1 MEILE
6 KNKRALERVM
16 PKFLEQRLAAAGAK
30 NVFVEMAADG
40 ERILGIERENRKWYL
55 NSRYDTAFAAAVYAG
70 RYQVRAYG
78 TYFVFGFSDGRHV
91 REFLK
96 KCDDTNHIV
105 ICEPSVEVFEECCEQ
120 FDVSDIL
127 EDKRVCFYI
136 PDVTDSIEDIM
147 KKNLQYSDFTFTEFC
162 ILPGYDILFHEECEE
177 FQNLI
182 IERLRDEA
190 VKKGTSLSFQR
201 VIPRNTLYNM
211 KHTIR
216 TRNIGQ
222 IREALEGYPLEDI
235 PAVIVCAGPSLDKN
249 IQELKKIQGRA
260 LIIVVDAALRAV
272 MRAGIHPD
280 LVCTVDPNPPERFF
294 TDLDLR
300 GLTWCCENASKP
312 EIIRKY
318 GERVYY
324 FGYFEKGW
332 NQMISEMLGYG
343 FPVLPTGGSVSSI
356 AFAMALYFGFRK
368 IVFMGQDLAFT
379 GGKSHTSGIEGALG
393 DNDKYIKSRCLMEVE
408 GIDGTMLQTDFQM
421 WYYKQ
426 WFEKAIRDGGDRMR
440 VIDATEGGAKI
451 EGTENMKMS
460 EVVAGECPAEFDFR
474 KIEQAIPPAFS
485 AEEQQKLEKA
495 YRNLKLQAGDLQKF
509 IEKQIQALDSLC
521 RKSGGDTGVTDNDVR
536 VLRDMLE
543 ENDILEHMPLFGM
556 MTVYAQKAEY
566 ELGDTIYTKENMGIR
581 DLAELNL
588 NLFLGYQKAVQML
601 LEDIED
607 NLSEESISDKGA
619 LGI

>member
-6 KNKRALERVM
+6 KNKMALERVM
-16 PKFLEQRLAAAGAK
+16 PKFIEQRLAAAGVK

-70 RYQVRAYG
+70 RYQIRIYG

-105 ICEPSVEVFEECCEQ
+105 ICEPSVEIFEECCEQ

-136 PDVTDSIEDIM
+136 PDVTDSIEGIM

-182 IERLRDEA
+182 IERMRDEA

-216 TRNIGQ
+216 TRNVGQ
-222 IREALEGYPLEDI
+222 IREALEGYPLEEI

-272 MRAGIHPD
+272 LRAGIHPD

-294 TDLDLR
+294 TELDLS

-332 NQMISEMLGYG
+332 NQTISEMLGYG

-451 EGTENMKMS
+451 EGAENMKMS

-474 KIEQAIPPAFS
+474 KIEQAIQPAFS
-485 AEEQQKLEKA
+485 VEEQQKLEKA
-495 YRNLKLQAGDLQKF
+495 YRKLKLQAGDLQKF

>member
-16 PKFLEQRLAAAGAK
+16 PKLLEQSTAVAGVE
-30 NVFVEMAADG
+30 NVFSEMAADG
-40 ERILGIERENRKWYL
+40 ELILGIERENRKWYL

-105 ICEPSVEVFEECCEQ
+105 ICEPSVEIFEECCGQ

-127 EDKRVCFYI
+127 EDKRVRFYI

-182 IERLRDEA
+182 IERMRDEA

-235 PAVIVCAGPSLDKN
+235 PAVVVCAGPSLDKN

-272 MRAGIHPD
+272 LRAGIRPD

-332 NQMISEMLGYG
+332 NQTISEMLGYG

-440 VIDATEGGAKI
+440 VIDATEGGARI
-451 EGTENMKMS
+451 EGAENMKMS
-460 EVVAGECPAEFDFR
+460 EVVAGECPEEFDFQ

-485 AEEQQKLEKA
+485 AENQKKLEET
-495 YRNLKLQAGDLQKF
+495 YRKLKLQAEDLQKF
-509 IEKQIQALDSLC
+509 IEKQISALDSLC
-521 RKSGGDTGVTDNDVR
+521 QKSGGEAGVTEKDVK

-543 ENDILEHMPLFGM
+543 ENDILENMPLFGM

-566 ELGDTIYTKENMGIR
+566 ELGDTIYTKEDMGIR

-601 LEDIED
+601 LEDIEE
-607 NLSEESISDKGA
+607 NLSEESFSDKGA

>member
-6 KNKRALERVM
+6 NNKRALERVM
-16 PKFLEQRLAAAGAK
+16 PKFLEQRLAAAGVK
-30 NVFVEMAADG
+30 NVFVEMAEDG
-40 ERILGIERENRKWYL
+40 KQILGIERENRKWYL

-70 RYQVRAYG
+70 RYQIRTYG

-105 ICEPSVEVFEECCEQ
+105 ICEPSVEIFEECCEQ
-120 FDVSDIL
+120 SDISDIL
-127 EDKRVCFYI
+127 EDKRVRFYI

-222 IREALEGYPLEDI
+222 IREALEECPLEDI

-272 MRAGIHPD
+272 LRAGIHPD

-294 TDLDLR
+294 TDLDLC

-332 NQMISEMLGYG
+332 NQTISEMLGYG

-440 VIDATEGGAKI
+440 VIDATEGGARI

-588 NLFLGYQKAVQML
+588 KLFLGYQKAVQML

-607 NLSEESISDKGA
+607 NLSEESISDKGT

>member
-16 PKFLEQRLAAAGAK
+16 PKFLEQRPVAAGVK
-30 NVFVEMAADG
+30 NVFLEMAEDG
-40 ERILGIERENRKWYL
+40 KQILGIERENRKWYL

-70 RYQVRAYG
+70 RYQIRTYG

-105 ICEPSVEVFEECCEQ
+105 ICEPSVEIFEECCEQ
-120 FDVSDIL
+120 SDISDIL
-127 EDKRVCFYI
+127 EDKRVRFYI

-222 IREALEGYPLEDI
+222 IREALEECPLEDI

-272 MRAGIHPD
+272 LRAGIHPD

-294 TDLDLR
+294 TDLDLC

-451 EGTENMKMS
+451 EGAENMKMS

-485 AEEQQKLEKA
+485 VEEQQKLEKA
-495 YRNLKLQAGDLQKF
+495 YRKLKLQAGDLQKF

>member
-16 PKFLEQRLAAAGAK
+16 PKFLEQRPVAAGVK
-30 NVFVEMAADG
+30 NVFLEMAEDG
-40 ERILGIERENRKWYL
+40 KQILGIERENRKWYL

-70 RYQVRAYG
+70 RYQIRTYG
-78 TYFVFGFSDGRHV
+78 TFFVFGFTDGRHV

-105 ICEPSVEVFEECCEQ
+105 ICEPSVEIFEECCEQ
-120 FDVSDIL
+120 SDISDIL
-127 EDKRVCFYI
+127 EDKRVRFYI

-222 IREALEGYPLEDI
+222 IREALEECPLEDI

-249 IQELKKIQGRA
+249 IQELKKIQGKA

>member
-127 EDKRVCFYI
+127 EDKRVRFYI

-222 IREALEGYPLEDI
+222 IREALEECPLEDI

-249 IQELKKIQGRA
+249 IQELKKIQGKA

-601 LEDIED
+601 LEDIEE
-607 NLSEESISDKGA
+607 NLGEESISDKGA

>member
-1 MEILE
+1 M
-6 KNKRALERVM
+6 
-16 PKFLEQRLAAAGAK
+16 
-30 NVFVEMAADG
+30 
-40 ERILGIERENRKWYL
+40 
-55 NSRYDTAFAAAVYAG
+55 
-70 RYQVRAYG
+70 
-78 TYFVFGFSDGRHV
+78 
-91 REFLK
+91 
-96 KCDDTNHIV
+96 
-105 ICEPSVEVFEECCEQ
+105 
-120 FDVSDIL
+120 
-127 EDKRVCFYI
+127 
-136 PDVTDSIEDIM
+136 
-147 KKNLQYSDFTFTEFC
+147 
-162 ILPGYDILFHEECEE
+162 
-177 FQNLI
+177 I

-211 KHTIR
+211 RHTIR

-222 IREALEGYPLEDI
+222 IREALEECPLEDI

-272 MRAGIHPD
+272 LRAGIHPD

-294 TDLDLR
+294 TDLDLC

-312 EIIRKY
+312 KIIRKY

-332 NQMISEMLGYG
+332 NQTISEMLGYG

-485 AEEQQKLEKA
+485 VEEQQKLEKA

-607 NLSEESISDKGA
+607 NLSEESISDKGT

>member
-16 PKFLEQRLAAAGAK
+16 PKFLEQRPVAAGVK
-30 NVFVEMAADG
+30 NVFLEMAEDG
-40 ERILGIERENRKWYL
+40 KQILGIERENRKWYL

-70 RYQVRAYG
+70 RYQIRTYG

-105 ICEPSVEVFEECCEQ
+105 ICEPSVEIFEECCEQ
-120 FDVSDIL
+120 SDISDIL
-127 EDKRVCFYI
+127 EDKRVRFYI

-222 IREALEGYPLEDI
+222 IREALEECPLEDI

>member
-16 PKFLEQRLAAAGAK
+16 PKFLEQRPVAAGVK
-30 NVFVEMAADG
+30 NVFLEMAEDG
-40 ERILGIERENRKWYL
+40 KQILGIERENRKWYL

-70 RYQVRAYG
+70 RYQIRTYG

-105 ICEPSVEVFEECCEQ
+105 ICEPSVEIFEECCEQ
-120 FDVSDIL
+120 SDISDIL
-127 EDKRVCFYI
+127 EDKRVRFYI

-147 KKNLQYSDFTFTEFC
+147 KKNLQYSDFTYTEFC

-235 PAVIVCAGPSLDKN
+235 PAVVVCAGPSLDKN

-294 TDLDLR
+294 TDLDLC

-332 NQMISEMLGYG
+332 NQTISEMLGYG

-440 VIDATEGGAKI
+440 VIDATEGGARI

-588 NLFLGYQKAVQML
+588 KLFLGYQKAVQML

-607 NLSEESISDKGA
+607 NLSEESISDKGT